1 MKNLKV
7 GQTVVAKRIVYGSK
21 IVNNLPVKIV
31 ELHTEHARV
40 VDFEG
45 EHKDVFIDDIE
56 DDTNIDTEVDIKY
69 TNSTYIH
76 DHRKAF
82 GNYFNK

>member
-21 IVNNLPVKIV
+21 VVNNLHVKII
-31 ELHTEHARV
+31 ELHTEHV
-40 VDFEG
+40 KVIDFEG

-56 DDTNIDTEVDIKY
+56 TDIK
-69 TNSTYIH
+69 
-76 DHRKAF
+76 
-82 GNYFNK
+82 

>member
-7 GQTVVAKRIVYGSK
+7 GQTVLAKRIVYGSK
-21 IVNNLPVKIV
+21 VVNNLPVKIV
-31 ELHTEHARV
+31 ELHTEHVRV

-56 DDTNIDTEVDIKY
+56 TDIK
-69 TNSTYIH
+69 
-76 DHRKAF
+76 
-82 GNYFNK
+82 